1 MRKVT
6 TMNIIKL
13 HDNVALLEDI
23 KTSQFM
29 TDNPIVL
36 PKGQVGT
43 VVEIYQN
50 GEAYEVEFSDK
61 NGQTY
66 ALVILKSE
74 QIICLHYEKPCL
86 TVL

>member
-1 MRKVT
+1 
-6 TMNIIKL
+6 MNTINL
-13 HDNVALLEDI
+13 HDTVALLEDI
-23 KTSQFM
+23 KTYQFM
-29 TDNPIVL
+29 TNNSIVL

-66 ALVILKSE
+66 GLVTLKSE